1 MIKYTIMVPVYNKI
15 DCLKKYF
22 TTVMDQT
29 ISDYEIIVVDDFST
43 DGSYEYLKN
52 LEKECNKLKVYRNEK
67 NREIGY
73 TRNKLVFLATGKYLL
88 FIDPDDY
95 VEKNLLEELNR
106 YYDLDLDII
115 RFQNVIEPIGEGQI
129 LKEQGKNLHRYSCLP
144 TDILSGEEA
153 LLAWGFGERVINT
166 FPWTYAIKK
175 DLFTGVQYPEIPM
188 LEDFAITPYLI
199 AKSKKV
205 KAIDFIGYH
214 YLKYDDSLSKRKS
227 DPVYKLKL
235 LKEVI
240 ELLKNYI
247 STTSISPKV
256 KELYYKDL
264 EKRYQIRKEKFFS
277 IK

>member
-129 LKEQGKNLHRYSCLP
+129 LKEQGKNLHRYSCLS

-227 DPVYKLKL
+227 APVYKLKL